1 MTLIAVIDIGT
12 NTTRLLVRNKNV
24 PKKDIIRK
32 VEITRLGYELEKTG
46 LLGFK
51 GITDTKNAVFKFI
64 EIAKD
69 SGVALENI
77 YIFATAASRNAQ
89 NGKDFIEELERE
101 TGCLTEIISGET
113 EGQYSFAGAIS
124 GMSKAVAP
132 CVVFDIGGGSTEF
145 SISSPVDATVC
156 EKVVSIPIGSV
167 RITGR
172 HLESDPPEPEE
183 LTNAI
188 SDIRDYLTDV
198 EKQLPNIRRAK
209 KWIGVAATV
218 TTTASVEIG
227 LQEFDAAKIHEYVLT
242 REMVEEVFRT
252 LATESLADRIHNPG
266 LERQRADVIVGG
278 LAIIAAIMRHFELSE
293 ITTSCTDLLD
303 GLFLSV
309 SAR

>member
-1 MTLIAVIDIGT
+1 MTSIAVIDIGT
-12 NTTRLLVRNKNV
+12 NTTRLLVRNRDS
-24 PKKDIIRK
+24 PKKDVVRN
-32 VEITRLGYELEKTG
+32 VEITRLGSELEKTG
-46 LLGFK
+46 RLGFK
-51 GITDTKNAVFKFI
+51 GMTDTKNAVLKFI
-64 EIAKD
+64 EIAKNF
-69 SGVALENI
+69 GVAPGNI

-89 NGKDFIEELERE
+89 NGDEFIEALKKES
-101 TGCLTEIISGET
+101 GCPTEIISGED
-113 EGQYSFAGAIS
+113 EGQCSFAGAIS

-167 RITGR
+167 RITAR
-172 HLESDPPEPEE
+172 HLESDPPKPEE

-188 SDIRDYLTDV
+188 SDICDYLSDV
-198 EKQLPNIRRAK
+198 EKQIPNIRRAK

-227 LQEFDAAKIHEYVLT
+227 LHEFDATKIHEYTLT

-278 LAIIAAIMRHFELSE
+278 VAIIVAIMRHFELSE
-293 ITTSCTDLLD
+293 ITTSCADLLD
-303 GLFLSV
+303 GLFLKCANS
-309 SAR
+309 